1 MNKKNEISQTIEEIV
16 SLLFSNGNTPL
27 KSCNINEDLIF
38 ALEKEHPHV
47 AKQYPWLQAAN
58 VA

>member
-1 MNKKNEISQTIEEIV
+1 MKKDTLKKSIEELV
-16 SLLFSNGNTPL
+16 SSLFSNGNTPL

-38 ALEKEHPHV
+38 ALEKQHPHI
-47 AKQYPWLQAAN
+47 AKQYPWQQTRK